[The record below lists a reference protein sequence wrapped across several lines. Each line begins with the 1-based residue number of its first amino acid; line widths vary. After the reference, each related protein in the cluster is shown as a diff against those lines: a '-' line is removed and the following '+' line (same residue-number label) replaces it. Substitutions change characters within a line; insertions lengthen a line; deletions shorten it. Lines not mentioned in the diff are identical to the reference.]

1 MDVHFRGLSL
11 ILSLVFSSAIAA
23 GTVEPIQFAKQ
34 YLAHATNLI
43 NEKSQSCRQREQ
55 EADLSAVKGLA
66 YPSEEVRSAIGYFYM
81 NNYLSCLQPELG
93 LFYQALAA
101 IHALDPEVQA
111 LEISRLFSYEQARY
125 YQYKAAYFRL
135 SPERRAKLEA
145 VEELQ
150 RPFKLHPAVRAVL
163 E

>member
-1 MDVHFRGLSL
+1 AVLTPR
-11 ILSLVFSSAIAA
+11 
-23 GTVEPIQFAKQ
+23 
-34 YLAHATNLI
+34 LAHSLF
-43 NEKSQSCRQREQ
+43 R
-55 EADLSAVKGLA
+55 LFLL
-66 YPSEEVRSAIGYFYM
+66 YFYGDHRD
-81 NNYLSCLQPELG
+81 LHSFPTRRSSDL
-93 LFYQALAA
+93 
-101 IHALDPEVQA
+101 LDPEVQA
-111 LEISRLFSYEQARY
+111 LEIARLFSYEQARY